1 VLPPIVR
8 LAGYLKSPIHDYQ
21 PYLVGHLSPNLNVN
35 GGGARRIQTEKNQD
49 EFLIEFSRNQRLRKS
64 HMIKNRVV
72 EAAKEGRP
80 SFGVYVFS
88 GSPKMI
94 EILGFAGLDYV
105 RIDME
110 SAFNNPETVHRMIT
124 TAHAVGITPLVRIPE
139 SIDGQIDD
147 NLIHRVLNM
156 GALGIVLPRAR
167 SREQVER
174 AVQAVKGPPIG
185 ERHVTTGGFT
195 GGLGRE
201 NAEEHLKWA
210 NENVILS
217 IQVETKSA
225 IDSIEEIASIPGLD
239 MVQSGRGDLSYEYG
253 VPGEQYHPLVLEAEE
268 KMIAAGLNAGKLV
281 SVQYYPL
288 KDESQ
293 IPKIQN
299 FVDRGV
305 HSLNLGIDLD
315 VVNVWRSL
323 LKDISTR

>member
-1 VLPPIVR
+1 
-8 LAGYLKSPIHDYQ
+8 
-21 PYLVGHLSPNLNVN
+21 
-35 GGGARRIQTEKNQD
+35 
-49 EFLIEFSRNQRLRKS
+49 
-64 HMIKNRVV
+64 MITNRVID
-72 EAAKEGRP
+72 AAREGRP

-110 SAFNNPETVHRMIT
+110 SSFQDPETVHRMIT

-139 SIDGQIDD
+139 SIDGEIDD

-167 SREQVER
+167 SYEQVKK
-174 AVQAVKGPPIG
+174 AVSAIKGPPIG
-185 ERHVTTGGFT
+185 DRHVGVGGFT
-195 GGLGRE
+195 GGMGRE
-201 NAEEHLKWA
+201 NPEEHLKWA
-210 NENVILS
+210 NQNVILS

-225 IDSIEEIASIPGLD
+225 IDTIDDIVSIPGLD

-253 VPGEQYHPLVLEAEE
+253 VPGEQYHPLVLEAED
-268 KMIAAGLNAGKLV
+268 KMVTAGLNAGKMV

-288 KDESQ
+288 KDRSH
-293 IPKIQN
+293 ISTIQG
-299 FVDRGV
+299 FIDRGV

-315 VVNVWRSL
+315 VVNIYRDL

>member
-1 VLPPIVR
+1 
-8 LAGYLKSPIHDYQ
+8 
-21 PYLVGHLSPNLNVN
+21 
-35 GGGARRIQTEKNQD
+35 
-49 EFLIEFSRNQRLRKS
+49 
-64 HMIKNRVV
+64 MIKNRVV

-110 SAFNNPETVHRMIT
+110 STFSNPETVHQMIQ
-124 TAHAVGITPLVRIPE
+124 TAHAVGITPFVRIPE
-139 SIDGQIDD
+139 AIDGQIDE

-167 SREQVER
+167 TPEQVTQ

-185 ERHVTTGGFT
+185 DRHVGTGGFT
-195 GGLGRE
+195 GGMGRE
-201 NAEEHLKWA
+201 DSAEHLAWA
-210 NENVILS
+210 NEHIVLS
-217 IQVETKSA
+217 IQVETKSGIEA
-225 IDSIEEIASIPGLD
+225 IEEIASVPGLD

-268 KMIAAGLNAGKLV
+268 KMIAAGLQAGKLV

-288 KDESQ
+288 KDGAHV
-293 IPKIQN
+293 PKIKDFIN
-299 FVDRGV
+299 RGV
-305 HSLNLGIDLD
+305 HALNLGIDLD
-315 VVNVWRSL
+315 VVNVYRQLLSDLRSQ
-323 LKDISTR
+323 